1 MRPSGGCHLV
11 AAKNMLGGL
20 GTRVDLEKA
29 LSDGGDLEEELSERG
44 EYTLS

>member
-1 MRPSGGCHLV
+1 MRPICGCHLV

-29 LSDGGDLEEELSERG
+29 LSDGGDEVPPPYGAECG
-44 EYTLS
+44 GV